1 MAYPTD
7 LDTLQTVDATD
18 PRVLHADNHN
28 SANRAIEALQ
38 AKLGIGASPAASAG
52 PGYLLMRL
60 DDGTTGYAA
69 LATAV
74 EYTTALPRKAT
85 VTLSSADI
93 LALHTTPVQLVAA
106 PGAGKV
112 LVPMHAILS
121 YTFGTVSYNETG
133 SSPTWGFP
141 SGSTYTNLGTIGAS
155 ISNGQTSTQVV
166 RPDSGFFCYPNEAI
180 GMTVNAALTDGDY
193 PVTIT
198 VHYSIEDVP

>member
-1 MAYPTD
+1 MAYP
-7 LDTLQTVDATD
+7 DTLPSFTNPLASD
-18 PRVLHADNHN
+18 PRVGHATLHGAVNDALEEVAAWVASN
-28 SANRAIEALQ
+28 S
-38 AKLGIGASPAASAG
+38 
-52 PGYLLMRL
+52 
-60 DDGTTGYAA
+60 
-69 LATAV
+69 
-74 EYTTALPRKAT
+74 PRKAT

-112 LVPMHAILS
+112 LAPMHAILS

-198 VHYSIEDVP
+198 VWYSIEDVP